1 MSQVEQA
8 GAKLLKRLEE
18 KSLTLATCESLTGG
32 GIGAAITAISGASK
46 VYRGGYITYAS
57 ELKVLLVGVDA
68 AHVAAHGVIN
78 AFTAKQ
84 MAIGAAKNCRAD
96 IGLAVTG
103 VAGPASQDG
112 APVGE
117 VWIGLANRN
126 DPDNAS
132 AKKVNLDGDRAAIRR
147 QTIQIALEW
156 ALQFLASHA

>member
-1 MSQVEQA
+1 MSEIAQI
-8 GAKLLKRLEE
+8 GAKLIKLLEE

-32 GIGAAITAISGASK
+32 GIGATLTAIPGASK
-46 VYRGGYITYAS
+46 VYRGGFITYAS
-57 ELKVLLVGVDA
+57 DLKVLLAGVDA
-68 AHVAAHGVIN
+68 AHVATHGVIN

-103 VAGPASQDG
+103 VAGPDSQDG

-117 VWIGLANRN
+117 VWIGLARRN
-126 DPDNAS
+126 DPTSAR
-132 AKKVNLDGDRAAIRR
+132 AKKVNLEGDRNSIRR

-156 ALQFLASHA
+156 VLQFLASHA